1 MADKN
6 RLIPPF
12 SESATD
18 PADIYPLYDIIPKA
32 ELKSLSI
39 SQFDAAQSQKER
51 IAMLPHRNSTWV
63 NDHLSNLAEATGKN
77 KKKHLWVFFE
87 SIELVTH
94 LFSFF

>member
-18 PADIYPLYDIIPKA
+18 PADIYPLNDIITEA

-39 SQFDAAQSQKER
+39 SGFNAAQSEKER
-51 IAMLPHRNSTWV
+51 IAMLPYRKSTWV
-63 NDHLSNLAEATGKN
+63 NNHLSILAEATGKN
-77 KKKHLWVFFE
+77 KKKHL
-87 SIELVTH
+87 
-94 LFSFF
+94 

>member
-18 PADIYPLYDIIPKA
+18 PADIYALYDIIPEA

-39 SQFDAAQSQKER
+39 SQFEATESQKEK
-51 IAMLPHRNSTWV
+51 IAMLPYRKSTWV
-63 NDHLSNLAEATGKN
+63 NDHLSTLTEAAGKK
-77 KKKHLWVFFE
+77 KKKHL
-87 SIELVTH
+87 
-94 LFSFF
+94 

>member
-18 PADIYPLYDIIPKA
+18 PEDIYALYDIIPEAEWKA
-32 ELKSLSI
+32 LSV

-51 IAMLPHRNSTWV
+51 IAMLPYRKSTWV
-63 NDHLSNLAEATGKN
+63 NDHLSTVAEATGK
-77 KKKHLWVFFE
+77 KKTKILWV
-87 SIELVTH
+87 SSLNLANRTLI
-94 LFSFF
+94 SFL